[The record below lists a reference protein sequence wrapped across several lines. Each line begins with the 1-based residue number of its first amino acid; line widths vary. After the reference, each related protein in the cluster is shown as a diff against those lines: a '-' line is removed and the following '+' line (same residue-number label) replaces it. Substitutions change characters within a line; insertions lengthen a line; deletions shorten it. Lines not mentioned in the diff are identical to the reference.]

1 MHAHVFQH
9 VPFEGLGSIEHWLN
23 AASAQISYT
32 RFYERGILP
41 NPEAPDLLIIMGGP
55 MSVNDEQE
63 HPWLVQEK
71 AFIRDFVQRGKPV
84 LGICLGAQLIANAFG
99 GQVFPNTHKEI
110 GWFDVRAVPHLPS
123 HVFKFPLASKVF
135 HWHGETFSLPE
146 GAVHLASSHACANQA
161 FQLNRAIGLQFHL
174 ETTPDSALHMVNHCS
189 HELVAAP
196 YIQNE
201 TTILS
206 ATRSDYQNINELMAK
221 VLGYLLPNQ
230 AERVA

>member
-23 AASAQISYT
+23 AAQAQVSYT
-32 RFYERGILP
+32 RFYEHGILP
-41 NPEAPDLLIIMGGP
+41 NPKDIDLLIIMGGP

-63 HPWLVQEK
+63 FPWLVEEK
-71 AFIRDFVQRGKPV
+71 AFVREFVQSGKPV

-99 GQVFPNTHKEI
+99 GKVFPNTHKEI
-110 GWFDVRAVPHLPS
+110 GWFDVRPVANLPS
-123 HVFKFPLASKVF
+123 QVFHFPAASKVF

-146 GAVHLASSHACANQA
+146 GAVHLASSQACAHQA

-174 ETTPDSALHMVNHCS
+174 ETTPESALSMVNHCAN
-189 HELVAAP
+189 ELVAAP

-201 TTILS
+201 AQILS
-206 ATRSDYQNINELMAK
+206 AVKADYQRINGLMADI
-221 VLGYLLPNQ
+221 LGYLLPNVS
-230 AERVA
+230 ERVA

>member
-23 AASAQISYT
+23 AAQAQISYT

-41 NPEAPDLLIIMGGP
+41 NPNEVDLLIIMGGP
-55 MSVNDEQE
+55 MSVNDEHE
-63 HPWLVQEK
+63 FPWLVQEK
-71 AFIRDFVQRGKPV
+71 AFIKDFVQRGKPV

-99 GQVFPNTHKEI
+99 GKVFPNTHKEI
-110 GWFDVRAVPHLPS
+110 GWFDIRPVANLPS
-123 HVFKFPLASKVF
+123 TVFHFPNTSKVF

-146 GAVHLASSHACANQA
+146 GAVHLASSYACAHQA

-174 ETTPDSALHMVNHCS
+174 ETTPESALAMVNHCAN
-189 HELVAAP
+189 ELVAAP

-201 TTILS
+201 ATILS
-206 ATRSDYQNINELMAK
+206 AVKSDYQAINALMADL
-221 VLGYLLPNQ
+221 LGHLMPQ
-230 AERVA
+230 VSARVA